1 MGNIF
6 LLKKLCYR
14 QKRFDLKHFF
24 LFSILFCVALA
35 FSQETLPVYKKVKGK
50 INEDAPVGELNRSD
64 WIKELPIPQVK
75 VKKVSWVKE
84 TVQVKDKKGK
94 VVKDKKGNPKTKVKK
109 KKVVKYVME
118 DPKEPPKFVPID
130 CKIGQVYAKRSELAR
145 FQQESLDLSGEYAS
159 ATGSLFLKKSPNNPG
174 KFTVTIQNGPLGD
187 RAEIEMSDIV
197 MEETGNKGRL
207 SYKEE
212 GCSLDISI
220 VNRKVT
226 VMQRGCTDYN
236 SGNYKLEGEYSTYKG
251 NTRRVDTFVM
261 PEKTLKFKKYFW
273 CGSGFDSC
281 EKVKDDNGTVYITWS
296 KDGKGFIERKAG
308 EDVHVYRPFEHM
320 IPRKRDFYK
329 GEKPVVIKTKRTD
342 MAGEWMI
349 WYFYPKAERLKMVRA
364 GMNEETAYMEIYE

>member
-1 MGNIF
+1 MKRFFVF
-6 LLKKLCYR
+6 LL
-14 QKRFDLKHFF
+14 
-24 LFSILFCVALA
+24 LFVLSVSFA
-35 FSQETLPVYKKVKGK
+35 QDTLPVYKMVKGK
-50 INEDAPVGELNRSD
+50 INEEAPVGQLSRSD
-64 WIKELPIPQVK
+64 WIKELPIPKVN
-75 VKKVSWVKE
+75 VKKVTWTREKV
-84 TVQVKDKKGK
+84 VVKDKKGR

-109 KKVVKYVME
+109 KKVVNYVME

-130 CKIGQVYAKRSELAR
+130 CKMGQVYVRRSELAR

-174 KFTVTIQNGPLGD
+174 KFTVIIQNGPLGD
-187 RAEIEMSDIV
+187 RAEIEMSEIV
-197 MEETGNKGRL
+197 MDESPNGGRL
-207 SYKEE
+207 SYREE
-212 GCSLDISI
+212 GCALDINI
-220 VNRKVT
+220 LNRKVK
-226 VMQRGCTDYN
+226 VVQRGCTDYN
-236 SGNYKLEGEYSTYKG
+236 SGSNSLEGEYNTYKG

-261 PEKTLKFKKYFW
+261 PEQTFKFKKYLW

-308 EDVHVYRPFEHM
+308 DDVHVYRPFEHM

>member
-1 MGNIF
+1 MLCYSQTRFILKKIIVF
-6 LLKKLCYR
+6 LLLS
-14 QKRFDLKHFF
+14 LA
-24 LFSILFCVALA
+24 VAVC
-35 FSQETLPVYKKVKGK
+35 SQETLPVYKMVKGK

-94 VVKDKKGNPKTKVKK
+94 VVKDKKGKPKTKVKK

-130 CKIGQVYAKRSELAR
+130 CKIGQVYARRSELAR
-145 FQQESLDLSGEYAS
+145 FQQESMDLSGEYAS
-159 ATGSLFLKKSPNNPG
+159 TTGSLFLKKSPNNPG

-187 RAEIEMSDIV
+187 RAEIEASDIP
-197 MEETGNKGRL
+197 MEESTNGGRL

-212 GCSLDISI
+212 GCALDISI
-220 VNRKVT
+220 LNRKVK
-226 VMQRGCTDYN
+226 VAQRGCMDYN
-236 SGNYKLEGEYSTYKG
+236 SASFRLEGEYNTYKG
-251 NTRRVDTFVM
+251 NARRVEVFAM
-261 PEKTLKFKKYFW
+261 PEQTFKFKKYFW

-349 WYFYPKAERLKMVRA
+349 WYFYAKAERLKMVRA